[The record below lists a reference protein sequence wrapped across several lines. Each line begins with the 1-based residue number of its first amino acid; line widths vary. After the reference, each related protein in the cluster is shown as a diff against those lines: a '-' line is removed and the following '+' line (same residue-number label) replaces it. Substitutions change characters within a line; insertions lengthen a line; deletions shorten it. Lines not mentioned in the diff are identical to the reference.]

1 MAQFIPNDIMNSKG
15 RPKFVAA
22 AYQDTTRQN
31 QSRGSSVVERG
42 THNPEVEGA
51 HPSPATHSIIPPN
64 IILGYN

>member
-15 RPKFVAA
+15 RLKFVAA
-22 AYQDTTRQN
+22 AYQDTTRQD
-31 QSRGSSVVERG
+31 QPRGSSVVERG

-51 HPSPATHSIIPPN
+51 TPSPATLSPN

>member
-22 AYQDTTRQN
+22 AFQGTTRQD
-31 QSRGSSVVERG
+31 QSRGSSVAERWA
-42 THNPEVEGA
+42 HNPEVGGA
-51 HPSPATHSIIPPN
+51 TPPPATISHN

>member
-15 RPKFVAA
+15 RPKFVADT
-22 AYQDTTRQN
+22 YQDTTRQD
-31 QSRGSSVVERG
+31 QSRGSSVEERG

-51 HPSPATHSIIPPN
+51 TPSPATTSHN

>member
-1 MAQFIPNDIMNSKG
+1 MSQFIPNDIMNSKAK
-15 RPKFVAA
+15 PTFVIET
-22 AYQDTTRQN
+22 YQDTARQD

-51 HPSPATHSIIPPN
+51 TPSTATISSN

>member
-1 MAQFIPNDIMNSKG
+1 MAQFISNDIMNSKG

-22 AYQDTTRQN
+22 AYQDTTRQD
-31 QSRGSSVVERG
+31 QPRGSSVVERG

-51 HPSPATHSIIPPN
+51 TPSPATISPN